1 MVRDIVLVYLYT
13 MSVNFAIR
21 KGKKANKPGHGQG
34 EKNVEGRCRVGGRE
48 KVRRGKVDREGEE
61 QKSDLR
67 TCPATLK
74 ILPQATAA

>member
-21 KGKKANKPGHGQG
+21 KVKRQTNLDMVRG